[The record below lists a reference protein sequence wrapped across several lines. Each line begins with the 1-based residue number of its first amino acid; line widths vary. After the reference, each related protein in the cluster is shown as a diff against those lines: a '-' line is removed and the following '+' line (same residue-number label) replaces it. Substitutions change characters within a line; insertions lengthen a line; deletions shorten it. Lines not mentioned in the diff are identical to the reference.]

1 MSVPKS
7 STLVTDI
14 LDYLET
20 QNTAGKFTTGLRG
33 LGEWTHRGLIAD
45 APYVEVT
52 VTAEGG
58 EDGDPQDVEA
68 SLMIKV
74 ITWGGAPNVLAP
86 ELRLLANEI
95 RQQIDLHD
103 GRWGGPH
110 LYWQNT
116 RYQGWFEGN
125 EGEES
130 PEARAYI
137 TYRAAYK
144 ENIE

>member
-14 LDYLET
+14 LNYLVT
-20 QNTAGKFTTGLRG
+20 QNTDGKFTTGIG
-33 LGEWTHRGLIAD
+33 HVDEWTHRNIITKS
-45 APYVEVT
+45 PTIEVT

-68 SLMIKV
+68 SLMMKIYM
-74 ITWGGAPNVLAP
+74 WGGNPGILAS
-86 ELRLLANEI
+86 ELRLLAHEVK
-95 RQQIDLHD
+95 QQIDLHD
-103 GRWGGPH
+103 GRWGGPR

-116 RYQGWFEGN
+116 RFQGWFEGE
-125 EGEES
+125 EGQEA
-130 PEARAYI
+130 PEARAFI

-144 ENIE
+144 ENVE